1 MKAGAGAETALYKD
15 LNCRFCG
22 SFLCMPVLMYNY
34 SCA

>member
-22 SFLCMPVLMYNY
+22 SFFVY
-34 SCA
+34 AGIDV